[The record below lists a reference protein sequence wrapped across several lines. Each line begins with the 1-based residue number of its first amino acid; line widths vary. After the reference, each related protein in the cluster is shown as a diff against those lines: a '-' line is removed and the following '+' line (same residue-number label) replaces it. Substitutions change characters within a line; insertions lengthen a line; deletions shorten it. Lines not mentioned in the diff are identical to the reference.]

1 MDRTACGK
9 YRIEELPRTDSA
21 IEIEV
26 SEFVLKL
33 CIHPPVVSSSVTQL
47 MSHKMHQMCITGW
60 QIQNPQLLE
69 D

>member
-33 CIHPPVVSSSVTQL
+33 CIHPSVVSSIVIQMT
-47 MSHKMHQMCITGW
+47 SHKMHQR
-60 QIQNPQLLE
+60 
-69 D
+69 

>member
-9 YRIEELPRTDSA
+9 YRIEELPRTDSV

-33 CIHPPVVSSSVTQL
+33 CINPCFDQCDSDD
-47 MSHKMHQMCITGW
+47 IT
-60 QIQNPQLLE
+60 
-69 D
+69 